1 MTQNHEFRRL
11 ISALPGGCHH
21 NGWRPS
27 RSSTTK
33 SNLRANTQITGT
45 LLDFLFFFRFRLV
58 ITYHVFHMFPFCWPW
73 KSWMRLVRWGIWVD
87 IFSVWFD
94 NLSWVNK
101 KLQTRWLRWIVK
113 CLWFTVIS
121 WVMDFVCRW
130 TTTPDHEDCNHSHF
144 FRITLDQPWFY
155 GSCHWWLTNPISGI
169 CFLHQLLTYL

>member
-1 MTQNHEFRRL
+1 MTQNHRFHTL
-11 ISALPGGCHH
+11 ISARWVPPQWMTSLP
-21 NGWRPS
+21 
-27 RSSTTK
+27 
-33 SNLRANTQITGT
+33 
-45 LLDFLFFFRFRLV
+45 LLQHEIQLERQHSDHRNSPWFFDFLRFRLV
-58 ITYHVFHMFPFCWPW
+58 ITYHVFHIFLFVDHESHECDW
-73 KSWMRLVRWGIWVD
+73 WGGGFGLIL
-87 IFSVWFD
+87 FSVWFD

-155 GSCHWWLTNPISGI
+155 GSCHWWLTIAISGI